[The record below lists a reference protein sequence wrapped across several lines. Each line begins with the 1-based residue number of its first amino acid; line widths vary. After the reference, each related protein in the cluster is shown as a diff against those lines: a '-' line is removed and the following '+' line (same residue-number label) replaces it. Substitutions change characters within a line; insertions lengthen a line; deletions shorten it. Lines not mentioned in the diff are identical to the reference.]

1 MVAIARPIAS
11 DNDSLTD
18 FSSSV
23 LSISCA
29 SKYSSGAMN
38 STMNSSGLSV
48 TSGKNGSCDAS
59 APNAIC
65 TSGVETLGMKRLKKE
80 DNTTAAMMHRINSNT
95 ANVPPSRVFPNLFQ
109 PTKRRL

>member
-65 TSGVETLGMKRLKKE
+65 TSGVETLGMKRL
-80 DNTTAAMMHRINSNT
+80 NTTAAMMHRINSNT